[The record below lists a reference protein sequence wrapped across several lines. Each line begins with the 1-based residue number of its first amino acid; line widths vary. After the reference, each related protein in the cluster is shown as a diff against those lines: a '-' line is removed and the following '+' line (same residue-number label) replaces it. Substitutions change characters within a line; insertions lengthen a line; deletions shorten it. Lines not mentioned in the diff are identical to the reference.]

1 MSKICHFL
9 ILAVM
14 SLTAA
19 ALTAGFASSVHADVK
34 DADVKDS
41 DKAAFEAIIRDYII
55 ANPEL
60 LRDALIDL
68 AKREDMARQALAMQ
82 MLFDDAGDPAMG
94 NSDGGLVIYEFSD
107 YNCGYCKRV
116 FEPIQQILRDDDDIR
131 LVVKEFPILSQ
142 SSLVAAQAAVAA
154 EKQGKFAG
162 FHINMMTYRG
172 KITTKSI
179 MDAAE
184 QAGIDIA
191 QLKTDMAGS
200 AVESIITRTRQAAE
214 ALQLTGT
221 PALVIGDTIVRG
233 AVDIDEFRR
242 LIAAERAKQG

>member
-60 LRDALIDL
+60 LRDALMDL

-94 NSDGGLVIYEFSD
+94 NPDGGLVIYEFSD

-154 EKQGKFAG
+154 EKQGKFAS

-172 KITTKSI
+172 KITTQSI

-200 AVESIITRTRQAAE
+200 AVESIITRTRQAAK

>member
-1 MSKICHFL
+1 MSKFCHFL
-9 ILAVM
+9 ILAVISM
-14 SLTAA
+14 TATT
-19 ALTAGFASSVHADVK
+19 LTAGFAPSAHADVK
-34 DADVKDS
+34 DN

-60 LRDALIDL
+60 LRDVLMDL
-68 AKREDMARQALAMQ
+68 AKREDKARQALAIQ

-94 NSDGGLVIYEFSD
+94 NPDGGLVIYEFSD
-107 YNCGYCKRV
+107 YNCGYCKRI

-142 SSLVAAQAAVAA
+142 SSLVAAQAAIAA
-154 EKQGKFAG
+154 EKQGKFPD

-172 KITTKSI
+172 KITTQSI

-184 QAGIDIA
+184 QAGIDID
-191 QLKTDMAGS
+191 QLKTDMAGN
-200 AVESIITRTRQAAE
+200 AVETIIARTRQAAE
-214 ALQLTGT
+214 ALKLTGT

-233 AVDIDEFRR
+233 AIDINEFRR

>member
-1 MSKICHFL
+1 
-9 ILAVM
+9 
-14 SLTAA
+14 
-19 ALTAGFASSVHADVK
+19 
-34 DADVKDS
+34 
-41 DKAAFEAIIRDYII
+41 
-55 ANPEL
+55 
-60 LRDALIDL
+60 
-68 AKREDMARQALAMQ
+68 
-82 MLFDDAGDPAMG
+82 
-94 NSDGGLVIYEFSD
+94 
-107 YNCGYCKRV
+107 
-116 FEPIQQILRDDDDIR
+116 
-131 LVVKEFPILSQ
+131 
-142 SSLVAAQAAVAA
+142 
-154 EKQGKFAG
+154 
-162 FHINMMTYRG
+162 MMTYRG

>member
-55 ANPEL
+55 ANREL
-60 LRDALIDL
+60 LRDALMDL
-68 AKREDMARQALAMQ
+68 AKREDMARHALAMQ

-94 NSDGGLVIYEFSD
+94 NPDGGLVIYEFSD

-131 LVVKEFPILSQ
+131 LVVKEFPILRRI
-142 SSLVAAQAAVAA
+142 SSSS
-154 EKQGKFAG
+154 
-162 FHINMMTYRG
+162 R
-172 KITTKSI
+172 KICWIGS
-179 MDAAE
+179 
-184 QAGIDIA
+184 
-191 QLKTDMAGS
+191 KT
-200 AVESIITRTRQAAE
+200 R
-214 ALQLTGT
+214 LQ
-221 PALVIGDTIVRG
+221 
-233 AVDIDEFRR
+233 
-242 LIAAERAKQG
+242 

>member
-60 LRDALIDL
+60 LRDALMDL

-94 NSDGGLVIYEFSD
+94 NPDGGLVIYEFSD

-142 SSLVAAQAAVAA
+142 SSLVAAQAAIAA
-154 EKQGKFAG
+154 EKQGKFAD

-172 KITTKSI
+172 KITTQSI

-184 QAGIDIA
+184 QAGIDID
-191 QLKTDMAGS
+191 QLKTDMAGN
-200 AVESIITRTRQAAE
+200 AVETIIARTRQAAE
-214 ALQLTGT
+214 ALKLTGT

-233 AVDIDEFRR
+233 AIDINEFRR

>member
-55 ANPEL
+55 TNPEL

-94 NSDGGLVIYEFSD
+94 NPDGGLVIYEFSD

-154 EKQGKFAG
+154 EKQGKFTG